1 MTSDLLADETACPGC
16 KVTILAGAAACN
28 KCLGKAFDHGYTWGS
43 VDGNKDRMRELILQ
57 MGVAERREAE
67 DNTKK
72 QAEEAESRTRESRQA
87 ERIGQL
93 ALADHAEASLLL
105 LRMPGVAEVA
115 RFVQGHGR
123 AAVTFVVLE
132 GPGLPAVGPGD
143 QPWRAYGL
151 EDVFGV
157 TGEAADNATGE
168 PSHGAPEYVQNAI
181 RKALKY

>member
-1 MTSDLLADETACPGC
+1 MTSDGLLDETVCVGCKGTVTEGAVACP
-16 KVTILAGAAACN
+16 
-28 KCLGKAFDHGYTWGS
+28 KCLGKVFESGITWGS
-43 VDGNKDRMRELILQ
+43 VDGDKDRMRALVLQ
-57 MGVAERREAE
+57 LGEKERRDAE
-67 DNTKK
+67 DNAKN
-72 QAEEAESRTRESRQA
+72 QAEASEARAREARQA

-105 LRMPGVAEVA
+105 LRMPGVSEVG

-143 QPWRAYGL
+143 LPWRAYGL

-157 TGEAADNATGE
+157 TGESADNANGVP
-168 PSHGAPEYVQNAI
+168 PSGAPEYVQNAI
-181 RKALKY
+181 RKALK